1 MKEDLQL
8 PIVQPLEAV
17 VAGIYAREL
26 SNVLGKTFEEGVT
39 VLEGAALEL
48 PTRGRGTAKGERE
61 GKRETECGADV
72 RKRDGQRGADPQD
85 ERSLRI
91 ERSLDLSIDI
101 VPHWCVVCRVVV
113 VGVVCED
120 KGGEYREYGK
130 PNEVGHGG
138 DVTPLALASD
148 SREPFL

>member
-1 MKEDLQL
+1 M
-8 PIVQPLEAV
+8 
-17 VAGIYAREL
+17 AGINARQL
-26 SNVLGKTFEEGVT
+26 SNVLGKPFEEGVT

-48 PTRGRGTAKGERE
+48 PTRGRGAAKGERE

-72 RKRDGQRGADPQD
+72 RKRDGQGGFDLHD
-85 ERSLRI
+85 ERALRI
-91 ERSLDLSIDI
+91 ERSLDLSIHI
-101 VPHWCVVCRVVV
+101 VPDWCVVRGVVV
-113 VGVVCED
+113 VGVVRED
-120 KGGEYREYGK
+120 KRGQNGKYGK

>member
-1 MKEDLQL
+1 M
-8 PIVQPLEAV
+8 
-17 VAGIYAREL
+17 AGINAREL

-48 PTRGRGTAKGERE
+48 PTRGGGTAKGERE
-61 GKRETECGADV
+61 GKRETKCGADV
-72 RKRDGQRGADPQD
+72 RKRDRQGGADPQD

-91 ERSLDLSIDI
+91 ERSLDLSINI
-101 VPHWCVVCRVVV
+101 VPDWCVVRRVVV
-113 VGVVCED
+113 VGVVCKD
-120 KGGEYREYGK
+120 KGGEYGEYGK